1 MSISLDSI
9 GIAAD
14 DTAPYSLSEY
24 YGVQFTDGTTSPASG
39 EISLNDFLNK
49 TIGSAWN
56 QSYYRY
62 LGSYPETNGMSYD
75 GTRIAYPASNNLSVY
90 VYEKS
95 NGTWSLIGTI
105 STPDGVFSIGL
116 SGDGSRVMVS
126 ERTYNN
132 YQGRARVY
140 QYAGGTTWNQ
150 VGGDIT
156 GTTYVLYDG
165 TYITGSWGGWSADIS
180 GDGNSVVMGEANYD
194 DPNINFST
202 TVGRVT
208 VWHYSNGSWSQ
219 RGTGQIGTHYHPKNI
234 SERYG
239 SHVSISHDGTIY
251 AAAGGG
257 YYNSSG
263 VRAGRAKVF
272 QYTNGSWNQLGQD
285 LMLYNEAV
293 RPRLSGDGMKL
304 TLCDYGSSS
313 YQTVSVL
320 EYYNNTW
327 NQTFSAPYT
336 TRGSISRDGSTITVS
351 RYTLSSSTSY
361 TDVYEWDGSN
371 WVQKGSRID
380 GIPYIGLS
388 ARLSEDGS
396 SYIITGRYGV
406 YVYEFLG

>member
-62 LGSYPETNGMSYD
+62 LGSYPQTNGMSYD

-132 YQGRARVY
+132 YQGRVRVY
-140 QYAGGTTWNQ
+140 QYASGTTWNQ

-156 GTTYVLYDG
+156 GTVYVRYDG
-165 TYITGSWGGWSADIS
+165 LVTTGSWGGWSADIS

-194 DPNINFST
+194 DPNINFVT

-208 VWHYSNGSWSQ
+208 VWHYSGGSWSQ
-219 RGTGQIGTHYHPKNI
+219 RGTGQIGTHYHPKNL

-239 SHVSISHDGTIY
+239 SHVSISHDGTVY
-251 AAAGGG
+251 AAAGAG

-263 VRAGRAKVF
+263 VRSGRAKVF

-285 LMLYNEAV
+285 LMFSNEAV

-304 TLCDYGSSS
+304 TLCDNGSYA

-320 EYYNNTW
+320 EYSNNTW
-327 NQTFSAPYT
+327 NQTFSASNT
-336 TRGSISRDGSTITVS
+336 TRGSISRDGSTITIS
-351 RYTLSSSTSY
+351 RYTSNATSSY

-396 SYIITGRYGV
+396 SYIINGRYGV